1 LVLLHG
7 VHAVG
12 CQRAG
17 VVSAF
22 NANTRWALQMSLRP
36 YQLDCIAA
44 IRDGLTKGVNR
55 QLVVMSTGLGKTVVF
70 ANLPAAL
77 NDVLPGRMLV
87 LAHRDE
93 LLAQAIEK
101 IKHWNPTLRVEK
113 EAAEHYASPDAD
125 VVVASVATLGR
136 KGTQRGARLGDF
148 TKVIVDEAHHAAS
161 QSYGNIF
168 ESAGLLAPD
177 SKRLLCGFSATPNRG
192 DGKALAAIFDKITFN
207 YGLRG
212 AIESG
217 WLCDIRGVR
226 IRTRTNLDNVK
237 TVAGDFAQ
245 AELSDEVN
253 TPERNQ
259 MIVKGWQE
267 VAADRQTVVFTVT
280 IAHAQDM
287 AAVFVRNGI
296 KAEAVWGDDPN
307 RAEKLRKF
315 NASEIQVLLNAQLLT
330 EGWDSWVVSC
340 IVLAKPTKSASAFTQ
355 MVGRGTRLEDGTGN
369 LKDAQRAGKALRKID
384 CIIIDVSDCT
394 KRHSLVTLPS
404 LLGMNAQLDLKGKS
418 LVGAAVALEHAQD
431 EHPHI
436 DFSKLEDIDGI
447 APLVESINLWDIKYP
462 TEVTANS
469 ELSWHATMDGAF
481 ALLMPAGDSC
491 YIRQNAFERWE
502 TTATIGGRRY
512 RGERDTLE
520 EMFRVADALVCD
532 VGSEHLKILRQVGK
546 EKWHGQP
553 ASEAQKKLLLRFYK
567 GRQIPPTLTSGT
579 ASKLI
584 GDFKAKQTARA

>member
-1 LVLLHG
+1 
-7 VHAVG
+7 
-12 CQRAG
+12 
-17 VVSAF
+17 
-22 NANTRWALQMSLRP
+22 MLRP
-36 YQLDCIAA
+36 YQNDCIAA
-44 IRDGLTKGVNR
+44 IRDGLAKGVNR
-55 QLVVMSTGLGKTVVF
+55 QLVVMATGTGKTVCF
-70 ANLPAAL
+70 ANLPTHLDA
-77 NDVLPGRMLV
+77 VMPGRMLV
-87 LAHRDE
+87 LAHREE
-93 LLAQAIEK
+93 LIDQAQAK
-101 IKHWNPTLRVEK
+101 ISKWNPALSVDK
-113 EAAEHYASPDAD
+113 EMAEHYANPNAD

-136 KGTQRGARLGDF
+136 KGTLRGDRFDWNAF
-148 TKVIVDEAHHAAS
+148 SKVIVDEAHHAAA

-168 ESAGLLAPD
+168 ERAGLLAPD

-192 DGKALAAIFDKITFN
+192 DGKKLASIFDKITFN
-207 YGLRG
+207 YSLRA
-212 AIESG
+212 AIQDG

-226 IRTRTNLDNVK
+226 IRTRTNLDNVS

-267 VAADRQTVVFTVT
+267 VAGDRQTVVFTVT
-280 IAHAQDM
+280 IQHACDM
-287 AAVFVRNGI
+287 AAMFVRSGI
-296 KAEAVWGDDPN
+296 KAEAIWGDDPN

-369 LKDAQRAGKALRKID
+369 LKDAQRAGKALRKVD
-384 CIIIDVSDCT
+384 CIVIDVSDCT

-431 EHPHI
+431 LHPHI

-502 TTATIGGRRY
+502 IVATIGGQRY
-512 RGERDTLE
+512 RGERDDLE
-520 EMFRVADALVCD
+520 TAFKVADSLCMDKASHHIKL
-532 VGSEHLKILRQVGK
+532 LRMK
-546 EKWHGQP
+546 EKWHDNP
-553 ASEAQKKLLLRFYK
+553 ASEAQIRLIQRFYK
-567 GRQIPPTLTSGT
+567 GRQVPPTLTSGV
-579 ASKLI
+579 ASRLI
-584 GDFKAKQTARA
+584 SDFKCKQTARA

>member
-1 LVLLHG
+1 
-7 VHAVG
+7 
-12 CQRAG
+12 
-17 VVSAF
+17 
-22 NANTRWALQMSLRP
+22 MLRP
-36 YQLDCIAA
+36 YQLDCLDSVVKNYA
-44 IRDGLTKGVNR
+44 TGVRR
-55 QLVVMSTGLGKTVVF
+55 QLIVSPTGSGKTVLF
-70 ANLPAAL
+70 ANIPQRMAQH
-77 NDVLPGRMLV
+77 LPGAQTMVLV
-87 LAHRDE
+87 HREE
-93 LLAQAIEK
+93 LLSQAIDK
-101 IKHWNPTLRVEK
+101 IQHWNKNLRVDAEMA
-113 EAAEHYASPDAD
+113 ERHAAVNAD
-125 VVVASVATLGR
+125 VIVASVATVGR
-136 KGTQRGARLGDF
+136 KASTRADRFPWENIKTL
-148 TKVIVDEAHHAAS
+148 IVDEAHHAAAAT
-161 QSYGNIF
+161 YGNVF
-168 ESAGLLAPD
+168 ERGGFLLPD
-177 SKRLLCGFSATPNRG
+177 TDKLLCGFTASPNRG
-192 DGKALAAIFDKITFN
+192 DGKKLASIFDKITFN
-207 YGLRG
+207 YGLRS
-212 AIESG
+212 AIQDG

-226 IRTRTNLDNVK
+226 IRTRTNLDNVS

-259 MIVKGWQE
+259 MIVKGWLD
-267 VAADRQTVVFTVT
+267 VAAERQTVVFTVT
-280 IAHAQDM
+280 IRHAIDLAEM
-287 AAVFVRNGI
+287 FCRSGI
-296 KAEAVWGDDPN
+296 KAEAIWGDDPN

-369 LKDAQRAGKALRKID
+369 LKEALKAGKTLRKTD
-384 CIIIDVSDCT
+384 CIIVDVSDCT

-418 LVGAAVALEHAQD
+418 LVGAAIALEKAQE

-436 DFSKLEDIDGI
+436 DFSKLEDIEGI

-502 TTATIGGRRY
+502 TTATINGRRY

-520 EMFRVADALVCD
+520 EMFRIADALVCEE
-532 VGSEHLKILRQVGK
+532 GKEHLKILKQCGR
-546 EKWHGQP
+546 EKWHDNP
-553 ASEAQKKLLLRFYK
+553 ASEAQIILLKRFYK
-567 GRQIPPTLTSGT
+567 GRQIPPTLTSGV

-584 GDFKAKQTARA
+584 GDFKAKQQKHITT